1 MIFEQQCG
9 VQQDFMIYILLF
21 IKCQKMLKRYSF
33 GNEVTCSVNI
43 MSLLVILSTDV
54 NVISQNTECIQN
66 VIRTLLN
73 VKKNYQIFDLL
84 INSPLS

>member
-1 MIFEQQCG
+1 
-9 VQQDFMIYILLF
+9 
-21 IKCQKMLKRYSF
+21 MLKRYSF
-33 GNEVTCSVNI
+33 GNKVTCSVNI